1 MAWITLSLRKQS
13 LKAETNDLE
22 LQDLT
27 LSREKR
33 SIQRNLAYQKSIL
46 ETEENAEIKT
56 AKNEYD
62 KVKKERP
69 MQATIGDK
77 TYYFQ
82 TRTDYEK
89 ASAAAKKKNS
99 NSAKKTAVSKSGAKT
114 YDSEDTYKN
123 KYDEWQEKYNHAKE
137 NYEEQ
142 ATNIKDY
149 YDDMKE
155 DIEEEATDKQTQIEE
170 EQTIVETNLQDI
182 NQELSSVSEQIGTDI
197 QSSAIK
203 FS

>member
-33 SIQRNLAYQKSIL
+33 SIQRNLAYQKSIMQSQ
-46 ETEENAEIKT
+46 ENSEISAAKEEYN
-56 AKNEYD
+56 

-69 MQATIGDK
+69 MAGSFNGETYYFKTRSAYDAQYDKYKKLSGNSKKNFKPSNTITKENYDKVKEDWDKKNDAVNQDYKEAAEDIK
-77 TYYFQ
+77 TYY
-82 TRTDYEK
+82 
-89 ASAAAKKKNS
+89 
-99 NSAKKTAVSKSGAKT
+99 
-114 YDSEDTYKN
+114 DSV
-123 KYDEWQEKYNHAKE
+123 
-137 NYEEQ
+137 
-142 ATNIKDY
+142 
-149 YDDMKE
+149 KE
-155 DIEEEATDKQTQIEE
+155 DLEEEATDRQTQIEE
-170 EQTIVETNLQDI
+170 EQTVVETNLQDI

-203 FS
+203 FT